1 MPQYDPTKPS
11 NLPSSGTNPTNKFF
25 SNYFIPD
32 YTVSI
37 GTNDAILSWFQQVTG
52 DKESA
57 ELLAQTVINTAQLNN
72 EDPMQVLDQ
81 FMALPM
87 GDLNNLLALYLNN
100 SRVSTSLLGTV
111 NTVVANN
118 RVSRTVL
125 W

>member
-118 RVSRTVL
+118 RVTRTVL

>member
-11 NLPSSGTNPTNKFF
+11 NLPSSGINQTNKFF

-52 DKESA
+52 DRESA

-81 FMALPM
+81 FMKMSA
-87 GDLNNLLALYLNN
+87 GELNNLLALYLNS

-118 RVSRTVL
+118 RVTRTVL

>member
-11 NLPSSGTNPTNKFF
+11 NLPSSGINPTNKFF

-37 GTNDAILSWFQQVTG
+37 GTNDAILSWFEQVTG
-52 DKESA
+52 ERSSA

-72 EDPMQVLDQ
+72 EDPMAVLDQ
-81 FMALPM
+81 FMKMPM
-87 GDLNNLLALYLNN
+87 GDLNNFLALYLNS
-100 SRVSTSLLGTV
+100 SRVRTSLLGTV
-111 NTVVANN
+111 NAPAANQ

>member
-11 NLPSSGTNPTNKFF
+11 NLGTQSLDQTNKFF

-37 GTNDAILSWFQQVTG
+37 GTNDAILSWFEQVTG
-52 DKESA
+52 DRESA

-72 EDPMQVLDQ
+72 EDPMKVLDQ
-81 FMALPM
+81 FMKMPM
-87 GDLNNLLALYLNN
+87 GDLNNLLALYLNS

-111 NTVVANN
+111 NAPAANQ
-118 RVSRTVL
+118 RASRTVL

>member
-1 MPQYDPTKPS
+1 MTQYDPTKPS
-11 NLPSSGTNPTNKFF
+11 NLPSSGINQTSKFF
-25 SNYFIPD
+25 SNYFVPD

-37 GTNDAILSWFQQVTG
+37 GTNDAILSWFEQVTG
-52 DKESA
+52 DRESA

-81 FMALPM
+81 FMKLPM

-100 SRVSTSLLGTV
+100 SRVSTSMLGTV
-111 NTVVANN
+111 NTVVPNSRTN
-118 RVSRTVL
+118 RTVL

>member
-52 DKESA
+52 DRESA

-81 FMALPM
+81 FMKMSA
-87 GDLNNLLALYLNN
+87 GELNNFLALYLNS

-111 NTVVANN
+111 NAVVGNA
-118 RVSRTVL
+118 RVTRTVL

>member
-11 NLPSSGTNPTNKFF
+11 NLPSSGINPTNKFF

-52 DKESA
+52 DRDSA

-72 EDPMQVLDQ
+72 EDPMNVLDQ
-81 FMALPM
+81 FMKMPM
-87 GDLNNLLALYLNN
+87 GDLNNLLALYLNS

-111 NTVVANN
+111 NTAAANQ

>member
-37 GTNDAILSWFQQVTG
+37 GTNDAILSWFEQVTG
-52 DKESA
+52 DKDSA

-111 NTVVANN
+111 NTVVPNS
-118 RVSRTVL
+118 RVNRTVL